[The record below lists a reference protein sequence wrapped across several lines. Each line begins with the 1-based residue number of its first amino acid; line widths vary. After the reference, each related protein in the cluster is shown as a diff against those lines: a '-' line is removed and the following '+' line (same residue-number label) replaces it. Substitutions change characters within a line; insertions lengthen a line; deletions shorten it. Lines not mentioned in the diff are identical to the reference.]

1 MAPSE
6 GGASAP
12 KLKPKYH
19 QWNDPLPPL
28 GPDANTKLRIFCG
41 IWNLH
46 GQHPP
51 ADISAFLP
59 KEPRHHIY
67 VVGTCECEQS
77 ISKSFVFASKAKWEK
92 QVKEHLGEQ
101 EYIIAGS
108 HTLNAIH
115 VMVLLH
121 RYVWKYSWDIRT
133 AQVATGFAN
142 VVGNKGGTQVSFS
155 VGKTSMLFTNC
166 HLAAHQNK
174 MKERTEN
181 MRRILQDSPLRR
193 VKSIDKG
200 SSYAKASGIHEEF
213 DRVFLFGDLNPRL
226 NAERKQVDEWIE
238 ENAMSK
244 LLDVDQ
250 LLPLL
255 RGTGI
260 AESASEGDILWTAF
274 KEQKIEFPPTYKFD
288 KNTDDYDSG
297 KKQRIPS
304 WTDRILW
311 KADDGIKALSYGSI
325 SSMYVSDH
333 RPVYAQFEA
342 DVDLENWEGPTTQ
355 ETSSICSVQ

>member
-1 MAPSE
+1 M
-6 GGASAP
+6 
-12 KLKPKYH
+12 
-19 QWNDPLPPL
+19 
-28 GPDANTKLRIFCG
+28 
-41 IWNLH
+41 
-46 GQHPP
+46 
-51 ADISAFLP
+51 
-59 KEPRHHIY
+59 Y
-67 VVGTCECEQS
+67 VIGTCECEQS

-92 QVKEHLGEQ
+92 QVKDHLGEQ
-101 EYIIAGS
+101 DYILAGS

-142 VVGNKGGTQVSFS
+142 VVGNKGGTQVAFS
-155 VGKTSMLFTNC
+155 IGRTSLLFTNC
-166 HLAAHQNK
+166 HLAAHQDK

-193 VKSIDKG
+193 CKSGEKG
-200 SSYAKASGIHEEF
+200 AAYSKASAGIHEEY

-226 NAERKQVDEWIE
+226 NAERTQVDEWIQ

-244 LLDVDQ
+244 LLGVDQ

-255 RGTGI
+255 SGK
-260 AESASEGDILWTAF
+260 EPSEGEILWNAF
-274 KEQKIEFPPTYKFD
+274 KEQEIEFPPTYKFD
-288 KNTDDYDSG
+288 KGTDAYDTG
-297 KKQRIPS
+297 KKQRVPS

-311 KADDGIKALSYGSI
+311 KNDEGIKALTYGSV
-325 SSMYVSDH
+325 SSMYTSDH

-342 DVDLENWEGPTTQ
+342 AVDIDDWDGPSTQDHTTVC
-355 ETSSICSVQ
+355 SIQ

>member
-1 MAPSE
+1 
-6 GGASAP
+6 
-12 KLKPKYH
+12 
-19 QWNDPLPPL
+19 
-28 GPDANTKLRIFCG
+28 
-41 IWNLH
+41 
-46 GQHPP
+46 
-51 ADISAFLP
+51 
-59 KEPRHHIY
+59 
-67 VVGTCECEQS
+67 
-77 ISKSFVFASKAKWEK
+77 VFASKAKWEK
-92 QVKEHLGEQ
+92 QVKEHLGETD
-101 EYIIAGS
+101 YVIAGS

-142 VVGNKGGTQVSFS
+142 LIGNKGGTQVSFNI
-155 VGKTSMLFTNC
+155 GKTSLLFTNC
-166 HLAAHQNK
+166 HLAAHQDK

-181 MRRILQDSPLRR
+181 MRRILQESPLRR
-193 VKSIDKG
+193 CCKPSNKE
-200 SSYAKASGIHEEF
+200 SKYSKAAGIHEEF

-226 NAERKQVDEWIE
+226 NAERSQVDEWLQ

-255 RGTGI
+255 HGTGPSTGI
-260 AESASEGDILWTAF
+260 TSPRSTEGDVLWSSF

-297 KKQRIPS
+297 KKQRVPS

-311 KADDGIKALSYGSI
+311 KEDDGIKALSYGSV

-342 DVDLENWEGPTTQ
+342 NVDLDNWDGPTTQ
-355 ETSSICSVQ
+355 EQSSVCSIQ